1 MTAIAP
7 ISARNTARQCSNC
20 GRVWPELRRG
30 RCSPCYKWYHAYN
43 EERPLDAGGRSEFK
57 RMRLLPDDAVREVHA
72 RYMAGA
78 APFALAR
85 EAGVSRTT
93 LWRRFAD
100 LGLERREKRPR
111 PCSTCGRK
119 LLRLNEHGQCHSCAS
134 GASRW
139 RCPRCEIVVP
149 AELAPDDVCDMCR
162 DDMERHA
169 ARWRPHSKFPGRSV
183 KNRPGRPT

>member
-1 MTAIAP
+1 MTTLTP
-7 ISARNTARQCSNC
+7 VSARNAARLCSNC

-30 RCSPCYKWYHAYN
+30 RCNPCYQWHRRYN
-43 EERPLDAGGRSEFK
+43 EERPLDAGERSALK
-57 RMRLLPDDAVREVHA
+57 RMRLLSDDAVREVHA

-139 RCPRCEIVVP
+139 CCPRCEIVVP

-162 DDMERHA
+162 DDMKRHA
-169 ARWRPHSKFPGRSV
+169 ARWRPAQTLAKL
-183 KNRPGRPT
+183 

>member
-1 MTAIAP
+1 MTAITP
-7 ISARNTARQCSNC
+7 ISARNTARRCSNC

-30 RCSPCYKWYHAYN
+30 RCNACYKWYHAYN
-43 EERPLDAGGRSEFK
+43 EERPLDAGERSALGRL
-57 RMRLLPDDAVREVHA
+57 RLLPDDAVREVHA
-72 RYMAGA
+72 RYMAGD
-78 APFALAR
+78 APTTLAR
-85 EAGVSRTT
+85 EAGVSRIT

-100 LGLERREKRPR
+100 LGLERWPDNVPR

-119 LLRLNEHGQCHSCAS
+119 LRLNEHGQCRSCAS
-134 GASRW
+134 AATRW

>member
-1 MTAIAP
+1 MTAITP

-20 GRVWPELRRG
+20 NRAGFELKRG
-30 RCSPCYKWYHAYN
+30 RCNSCAQWFRTYN
-43 EERPLDAGGRSEFK
+43 EERPLDAADRAALK

-72 RYMAGA
+72 RYMAGD
-78 APFALAR
+78 APTTLAR
-85 EAGVSRTT
+85 EAGVSRIT

-100 LGLERREKRPR
+100 LGLERREEKTR
-111 PCSTCGRK
+111 PCSVCGRI
-119 LLRLNEHGQCHSCAS
+119 LLVNEHGKCRSCAS
-134 GASRW
+134 AATRW
-139 RCPRCEIVVP
+139 RCPRCGIVVP

-183 KNRPGRPT
+183 KIWPVRPA